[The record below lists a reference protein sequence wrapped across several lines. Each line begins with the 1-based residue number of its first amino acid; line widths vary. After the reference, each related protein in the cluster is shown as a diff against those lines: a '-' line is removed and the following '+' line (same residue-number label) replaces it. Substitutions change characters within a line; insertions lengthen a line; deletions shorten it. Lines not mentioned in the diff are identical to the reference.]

1 MCIRDRFLEVP
12 YTMKSRLDNFSAIDL
27 PSPDEAPVINTTF
40 DIIYLNILNLIYE
53 TAIIDFKF
61 FSNIYSIRINNSS
74 FFRFNPKY
82 I

>member
-1 MCIRDRFLEVP
+1 
-12 YTMKSRLDNFSAIDL
+12 MKSRLDNFSAIDL

-61 FSNIYSIRINNSS
+61 FSNI
-74 FFRFNPKY
+74 KL
-82 I
+82 